1 MPNWCK
7 GNLKIRGKK
16 EDIVNFL
23 EKGTCFLS
31 DSFELKEINP
41 EVKLNEDYVLEIK
54 NINKEK
60 GMDFLYIRGTHRNF
74 IDPIEDEVYLYGRD
88 EKEAI
93 AILKNFKAAWGIDEK
108 RLAIISEAFNIDLK
122 IYGFEKGLEFNQDIE
137 IVKGEIVKN
146 KKIKFKNYQWECTNP
161 EIGG

>member
-7 GNLKIRGKK
+7 GTLKIRGKK

-23 EKGTCFLS
+23 EMGTCFLN
-31 DSFELKEINP
+31 SFLELKEINP
-41 EVKLNEDYVLEIK
+41 EVKLNGEYVLEIK

-60 GMDFLYIRGTHRNF
+60 GMDSLYIRGTHRNF
-74 IDPIEDEVYLYGRD
+74 IDPIESEVYLYRRN
-88 EKEAI
+88 EKESI
-93 AILKNFKAAWGIDEK
+93 IYFKNFKAAWKIDENGL
-108 RLAIISEAFNIDLK
+108 RIISKAFNIDFK
-122 IYGFEKGLEFNQDIE
+122 IYGFEKGSEFNQDIE

-146 KKIKFKNYQWECTNP
+146 KIIKFNNYQWECTNP